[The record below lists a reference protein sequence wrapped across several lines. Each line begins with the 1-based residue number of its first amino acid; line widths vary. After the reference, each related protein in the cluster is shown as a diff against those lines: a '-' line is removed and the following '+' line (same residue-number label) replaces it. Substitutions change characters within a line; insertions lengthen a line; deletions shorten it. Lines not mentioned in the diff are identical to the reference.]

1 MELIK
6 TISLKEVDST
16 NRYLSEYQGLEGE
29 FMTIVTADYQ
39 TLGKGQGNASWESE
53 KKKNLLFSIKLRPK
67 RIPSER
73 GFSIL
78 QAHSLAICDVLKE
91 LIKDVT
97 IKWPNDIYYRS
108 KKISG
113 TLTET
118 KISGRKI
125 SSFIL
130 GTGVNLNQLS
140 FLSEAP
146 NPVSLYQILGKRTSR
161 KALLNK
167 IIKRLCFYLE
177 LLEDGQFERIDSLYF
192 ENLFRR
198 DGIYLYEDSGG
209 RFKAIIQGIKPCGHI
224 ILKRENGILSEYE
237 SKQVKF
243 IIED

>member
-16 NRYLSEYQGLEGE
+16 NRYLSEYKGLEGE
-29 FMTIVTADYQ
+29 LMTIVTADYQ

-67 RIPSER
+67 RIPIER

-78 QAHSLAICDVLKE
+78 QAHSLAIYDVLKE

-118 KISGRKI
+118 KISGREI

-130 GTGVNLNQLS
+130 GTGVNINQRL
-140 FLSEAP
+140 FLSQAP
-146 NPVSLYQILGKRTSR
+146 NPVSLYQIIGKRTSR

-167 IIKRLCFYLE
+167 IIKRLCSYLE

-192 ENLFRR
+192 NALFHR
-198 DGIYLYEDSGG
+198 DGIFTYEDSGG
-209 RFKAIIQGIKPCGHI
+209 RFKAVIQEIKPSGHI

>member
-6 TISLKEVDST
+6 IISLKEVDST
-16 NRYLSEYQGLEGE
+16 NRFLSEYKGLEGE
-29 FMTIVTADYQ
+29 LMTIVTADYQ
-39 TLGKGQGNASWESE
+39 TLGKGQGNSSWESE

-67 RIPSER
+67 NIPTGR

-78 QAHSLAICDVLKE
+78 QAHSLALSDVLKE
-91 LIKDVT
+91 LINDVT

-118 KISGRKI
+118 KISGQKI

-130 GTGVNLNQLS
+130 GTGVNLNQRS

-146 NPVSLYQILGKRTSR
+146 NPVSLYQILGKRTSQ

-177 LLEDGQFERIDSLYF
+177 LLEDGQFEMIDSLYF
-192 ENLFRR
+192 ENLFHR
-198 DGIYLYEDSGG
+198 DGIYLYEDKSG
-209 RFKAIIQGIKPCGHI
+209 RFKAVIQGIRPSGHI
-224 ILKRENGILSEYE
+224 ILKKENGIISEYE